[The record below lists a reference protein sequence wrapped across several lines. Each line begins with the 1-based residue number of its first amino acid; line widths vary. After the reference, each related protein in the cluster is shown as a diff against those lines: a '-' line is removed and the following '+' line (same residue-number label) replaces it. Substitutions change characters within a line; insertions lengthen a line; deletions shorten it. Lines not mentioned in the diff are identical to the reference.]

1 MKLPLNKKDFKS
13 IPKEWQN
20 SGTNLVYFG
29 DFHYRPKAP
38 VTRKDDFEKT
48 ELSKA
53 VQIQELAKKYHA
65 KALLQPGDFLDK
77 PKADEAF
84 LNKIMEIWGFPEIRE
99 ARNKF
104 DSGEITKEEFADISL
119 SYIPM
124 IGLIGNHELYG
135 GSLKTYPRTSLSF
148 LERSGFLNVVSKENP
163 YIIKT
168 KSGKTIAISGTSY
181 DIDLLKHTGTDI
193 SKYELQQKNGDVDI
207 FMVHEALFDTDL
219 GEGMNWL
226 PVSKIWDKTK
236 ADITIAGHIHTG
248 FQWINHKGK
257 LFGNPGA
264 PAQQNSNE
272 NELEKIV
279 TATLIHIDDAGNID
293 VRDYPLDLPASIDL
307 FDTTIKE
314 RSHEIESQMQDVKNI
329 IDDVGDYGDT
339 NASGIIEKIANDSD
353 IEKEAKELAVQKTE
367 EAMSE
372 MGANE
377 PLNPNIDYSIKKI
390 ILHNFESHSHTEIDL
405 TSDKTPTVLIGES
418 SQGKSSVL
426 RAIYWVLENEGDSK
440 RFVRRHD
447 NITDA
452 YVEII
457 RNDGLSVKREVEI
470 KVVPRSGNLKIVKNG
485 YVITDVNGNVSETN
499 TEGLSEIQHLFGMN
513 YLQIDNKDKIPL
525 NFMKQEDGWYFIGL
539 KAPQRAKVIG
549 ALYGTQYILSAIK
562 NLEATRRSLES
573 RRKTSLLESE
583 RITEELKPL
592 QHIEQKSEAL
602 DSLFSKY
609 DTLSRK
615 NSVFEK
621 GLKLFNAYQKNII
634 EYNKAQKIVLEKDNL
649 NNYVYNNLNLYK
661 DNKAKYLLGVKNL
674 KAITNSHELIK
685 KSQKL
690 IDHEKEISILKTMA
704 EKSLASKKRYI
715 DSLSYLKIIVKSK
728 NNFKTANKI
737 LKYEKPIQS
746 SKLDVSKI
754 EENYS
759 KIKTVGDWH
768 DKYRTYSLKYLSAM
782 KDLKRFEQELTEL
795 KKEYNQ
801 SIKSTKA
808 IKKIG
813 SINIDFYSINN
824 CIDEIN
830 YYYGDNMTDKTKELT
845 ERIEAIEQ
853 KISKAKTTMEVSK
866 IQGAEA
872 ADNLKDLGIDPKNAE
887 EELEIL
893 KNETAELYDTIE
905 SKLSTI
911 EQQVEVEE
919 Q

>member
-1 MKLPLNKKDFKS
+1 M
-13 IPKEWQN
+13 QN
-20 SGTNLVYFG
+20 
-29 DFHYRPKAP
+29 
-38 VTRKDDFEKT
+38 
-48 ELSKA
+48 
-53 VQIQELAKKYHA
+53 
-65 KALLQPGDFLDK
+65 
-77 PKADEAF
+77 
-84 LNKIMEIWGFPEIRE
+84 
-99 ARNKF
+99 
-104 DSGEITKEEFADISL
+104 
-119 SYIPM
+119 
-124 IGLIGNHELYG
+124 
-135 GSLKTYPRTSLSF
+135 
-148 LERSGFLNVVSKENP
+148 
-163 YIIKT
+163 
-168 KSGKTIAISGTSY
+168 
-181 DIDLLKHTGTDI
+181 
-193 SKYELQQKNGDVDI
+193 
-207 FMVHEALFDTDL
+207 
-219 GEGMNWL
+219 
-226 PVSKIWDKTK
+226 
-236 ADITIAGHIHTG
+236 
-248 FQWINHKGK
+248 
-257 LFGNPGA
+257 
-264 PAQQNSNE
+264 
-272 NELEKIV
+272 
-279 TATLIHIDDAGNID
+279 
-293 VRDYPLDLPASIDL
+293 
-307 FDTTIKE
+307 
-314 RSHEIESQMQDVKNI
+314 
-329 IDDVGDYGDT
+329 
-339 NASGIIEKIANDSD
+339 
-353 IEKEAKELAVQKTE
+353 
-367 EAMSE
+367 
-372 MGANE
+372 
-377 PLNPNIDYSIKKI
+377 
-390 ILHNFESHSHTEIDL
+390 
-405 TSDKTPTVLIGES
+405 
-418 SQGKSSVL
+418 
-426 RAIYWVLENEGDSK
+426 
-440 RFVRRHD
+440 
-447 NITDA
+447 
-452 YVEII
+452 
-457 RNDGLSVKREVEI
+457 
-470 KVVPRSGNLKIVKNG
+470 
-485 YVITDVNGNVSETN
+485 
-499 TEGLSEIQHLFGMN
+499 
-513 YLQIDNKDKIPL
+513 
-525 NFMKQEDGWYFIGL
+525 
-539 KAPQRAKVIG
+539 
-549 ALYGTQYILSAIK
+549 
-562 NLEATRRSLES
+562 
-573 RRKTSLLESE
+573 
-583 RITEELKPL
+583 
-592 QHIEQKSEAL
+592 IEQKSEAL

-715 DSLSYLKIIVKSK
+715 DSLSYLKIIIKSK

-737 LKYEKPIQS
+737 LKYEKPIQL

-782 KDLKRFEQELTEL
+782 KDLKRFEQKLTEL

-808 IKKIG
+808 IKRIG
-813 SINIDFYSINN
+813 SINIDFYSINK

-911 EQQVEVEE
+911 EKQVEVEE